1 MPLDP
6 LTLEGFGRRWRLA
19 LSSAARPSDAHD
31 LFPSSPACSR
41 RDSTSASGCPTSN
54 RRQTPRILRRL
65 YRPRHLFASTR
76 RRPVRRP
83 ARLASDASPLSLAR
97 QSPIQQRG
105 SLLFF
110 RSRAA
115 TSSPW
120 PDPSATRPE
129 TPIALLAPRTRSRY
143 SPQKPATNISGAYDF
158 NPAKDGDLFGLFDCE
173 PMDNGDVADVDPL
186 SNNDEVASACSFI
199 KTLLCNLSSQ
209 AGTSDK
215 FLLFVKKP
223 PDHADALSKHIY
235 DLRVQAV

>member
-1 MPLDP
+1 MLMTSSHPLQPAAGATVPRPPDAQ
-6 LTLEGFGRRWRLA
+6 RRTDGKHRG
-19 LSSAARPSDAHD
+19 SFAASTD
-31 LFPSSPACSR
+31 LVISSPVPV
-41 RDSTSASGCPTSN
+41 DGQSAGQHVWLPTPHHS
-54 RRQTPRILRRL
+54 
-65 YRPRHLFASTR
+65 A
-76 RRPVRRP
+76 
-83 ARLASDASPLSLAR
+83 
-97 QSPIQQRG
+97 
-105 SLLFF
+105 
-110 RSRAA
+110 
-115 TSSPW
+115 W
-120 PDPSATRPE
+120 PDNPRFNNAAPFSSFEAEQRLLLPGLIPSATRPE

-235 DLRVQAV
+235 DLRVQAL